1 MFFSTILIS
10 VISVQKKNNNTITC
24 SYANIALSLSLSL
37 SQYTYIISA
46 SACANSRFRRLISA
60 RIYTCSFGK
69 GTKNDGTV
77 VYMIELMPAIARA
90 SIDMAFP
97 EKESVCVWCVKLR
110 RDLELT

>member
-1 MFFSTILIS
+1 M
-10 VISVQKKNNNTITC
+10 
-24 SYANIALSLSLSL
+24 
-37 SQYTYIISA
+37 YTY
-46 SACANSRFRRLISA
+46 
-60 RIYTCSFGK
+60 SFGK

-90 SIDMAFP
+90 SIDMALP

>member
-1 MFFSTILIS
+1 LIS
-10 VISVQKKNNNTITC
+10 VISIQKKDNNIINC

-37 SQYTYIISA
+37 SLSP
-46 SACANSRFRRLISA
+46 
-60 RIYTCSFGK
+60 YTCSFGK
-69 GTKNDGTV
+69 GTNYDGTV

-90 SIDMAFP
+90 SIDMASP